1 MVRLVTGVLLAA
13 AVLALVWFAD
23 TTVLLIVALV
33 VAGLAVH
40 EYVQL
45 FRALGAHVPAVPTL
59 VATLVATAMVPFPR
73 VPLDAALPAGLILI
87 VVWVMATLKSDA
99 GFGEA
104 SRGAAAGA
112 LSVLYIGLGL
122 GTLVGIHVHGGRGA
136 VLLLMVTIIISDT
149 AQYYAG
155 RTFGRHALAP
165 HLSPKKTIEGA
176 VGGFVVAPLFLVF
189 AAYYLIPAATNP
201 LVLAVL
207 GVGVVIAGV
216 AGDLF
221 ESMLKRA
228 AGVKDSSALLP
239 GHGGVLDRIDA
250 LLFAAP
256 LFYVYVRG
264 LFT

>member
-13 AVLALVWFAD
+13 VFLALIWFAD
-23 TTVLLIVALV
+23 SKILLIVALA
-33 VAGLAVH
+33 VAALAVH

-59 VATLVATAMVPFPR
+59 IATLTATAMVPFPR
-73 VPLDAALPAGLILI
+73 LPLDTVLPAGLIVI
-87 VVWVMATLKSDA
+87 AVWVMATMKPGA

-112 LSVLYIGLGL
+112 LSVLYLGLGL
-122 GTLVGIHVHGGRGA
+122 GTLVGIHVYGGRGA
-136 VLLLMVTIIISDT
+136 VLLLIATIVISDT
-149 AQYYAG
+149 AQYYTG
-155 RTFGRHALAP
+155 RAFGRHALAP
-165 HLSPKKTIEGA
+165 NLSPKKTVEGA

-189 AAYYLIPAATNP
+189 AAYYLIPAATNQ
-201 LVLAVL
+201 LILAVL
-207 GVGVVIAGV
+207 GVAVVSAGV

-228 AGVKDSSALLP
+228 AGVKDSSALIP

-256 LFYVYVRG
+256 VFYFYVRG

>member
-13 AVLALVWFAD
+13 VFLALIWFAD
-23 TTVLLIVALV
+23 ATILLV
-33 VAGLAVH
+33 VALAVAALAVH

-45 FRALGAHVPAVPTL
+45 FRAIGAHVPAVPTL
-59 VATLVATAMVPFPR
+59 LATLTATAMVPFPR
-73 VPLDAALPAGLILI
+73 APLDA
-87 VVWVMATLKSDA
+87 VVPGGVIFIAVWAMAAMKPGDDFA
-99 GFGEA
+99 EA

-122 GTLVGIHVHGGRGA
+122 GTLVGIHVYGGRGA
-136 VLLLMVTIIISDT
+136 VLLLMATIVISDT

-155 RTFGRHALAP
+155 RAFGRHALAP
-165 HLSPKKTIEGA
+165 NLSPKKTIEGA
-176 VGGFVVAPLFLVF
+176 VGGFVAAPVFLVF
-189 AAYYLIPAATNP
+189 AAYYLVPAATNP
-201 LVLAVL
+201 LVLAVV
-207 GVGVVIAGV
+207 GVSVVIAGI

-228 AGVKDSSALLP
+228 AGVKDSSALIP

-256 LFYVYVRG
+256 VFFFYVRG